1 MVGCIRLGGIQ
12 VYGTYMEVLKELNIE
27 WQYVTVR
34 RSCMVQGLCSGNC
47 EPNIVSQDLYS

>member
-34 RSCMVQGLCSGNC
+34 
-47 EPNIVSQDLYS
+47 